1 MSTHGCFAAERKHDQ
16 PEKEPDR
23 LVAEEVMTECGGSR
37 GREVRGWRAEVEQ
50 RRRGG
55 AKGLEL
61 GPPVGAGWFCLQN
74 AGGRTTGA
82 VLPLRVFRVEM
93 WSSGFVF

>member
-37 GREVRGWRAEVEQ
+37 GREVRGGSAEVEQ

-55 AKGLEL
+55 GGKRARV
-61 GPPVGAGWFCLQN
+61 GPTCRRGMVLPAER
-74 AGGRTTGA
+74 GGRTTVG
-82 VLPLRVFRVEM
+82 VLPLRVF
-93 WSSGFVF
+93 